1 MLNMS
6 KLKVA
11 GSVTLAALSLSL
23 CLYTTYAVF
32 SDNKTDDLDVKTGD
46 VVIALEEDAP
56 FTDSD
61 QPANGYS
68 AKKKTFRVASSGTKR
83 TYVRAA
89 IFPSIEYYDSDSGAW
104 AVLGALS
111 NKDLT
116 YTIPDST
123 KTNWIESDD
132 GYYYY
137 KDVLNKGDKTSDFVI
152 DNIQLGTIPIEYKDL
167 TIRVNYYIETEGIQA
182 THQSY
187 KINWGLDSLPEE
199 VETVPSYN
207 DDAELHY
214 IPSYPDDPV
223 ADSSGHQIN

>member
-1 MLNMS
+1 MLNWP

-11 GSVTLAALSLSL
+11 GAVTLAALSLSL
-23 CLYTTYAVF
+23 CLYKTYAVF
-32 SDNKTDDLDVKTGD
+32 SDNKTDDVTIKTGD
-46 VVIALEEDAP
+46 VVIQLEEDAP
-56 FTDSD
+56 FTNSD
-61 QPANGYS
+61 QPSNGYT

-89 IFPSIEYYDSDSGAW
+89 IFPSIEYYDSDLGTW

-111 NKDLT
+111 NKDLS
-116 YTIPDST
+116 YTIPDGT
-123 KTNWIESDD
+123 KANWIESDD

-137 KDVLNKGDKTSDFVI
+137 KDVLTEGSKTSDFVI
-152 DNIQLGTIPIEYKDL
+152 DNIQLGTVPIEYKDL

-187 KINWGLDSLPEE
+187 KINWGIDELPEQ
-199 VETVPSYN
+199 VEKVPSYN

-223 ADSSGHQIN
+223 ADSSGHQIG